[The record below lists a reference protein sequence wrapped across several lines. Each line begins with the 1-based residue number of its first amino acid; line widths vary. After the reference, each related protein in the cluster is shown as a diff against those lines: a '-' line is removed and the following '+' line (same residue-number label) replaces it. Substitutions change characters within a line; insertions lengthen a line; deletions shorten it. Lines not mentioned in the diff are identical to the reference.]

1 MSGETS
7 RTAGGKASPARETIL
22 EVLARA
28 ADDRKFLARLAEN
41 PYRVLQEYDLSEEAR
56 LALARADA
64 EKLES
69 WVGPLDERLR
79 TWPNVRRSQVNW

>member
-1 MSGETS
+1 MSG
-7 RTAGGKASPARETIL
+7 KAPQAASGRVLRANDVIL
-22 EVLARA
+22 MVLGRA

-56 LALARADA
+56 LALARADV

-79 TWPNVRRSQVNW
+79 TWPKVRRSQRNW